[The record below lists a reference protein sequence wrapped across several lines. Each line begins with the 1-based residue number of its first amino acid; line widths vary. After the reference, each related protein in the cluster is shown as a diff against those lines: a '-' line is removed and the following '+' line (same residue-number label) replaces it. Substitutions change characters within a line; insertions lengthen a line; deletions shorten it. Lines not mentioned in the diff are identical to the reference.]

1 MMARRPRR
9 LMNQINVVPYIDVML
24 VLLIIFMITAPLIN
38 PGQIELPQ
46 IGKSLAPPL
55 APLEVTIK
63 KNGSLTLRDRDKSVD
78 EQSVTREELVAAI
91 RGKQTRNPEQPV
103 VIAADKSVR
112 YEEVIKVMDVL
123 QQNQVKKIGL
133 LAKSASG
140 K

>member
-1 MMARRPRR
+1 M
-9 LMNQINVVPYIDVML
+9 
-24 VLLIIFMITAPLIN
+24 
-38 PGQIELPQ
+38 
-46 IGKSLAPPL
+46 
-55 APLEVTIK
+55 
-63 KNGSLTLRDRDKSVD
+63 LRDRDKSVD
-78 EQSVTREELVAAI
+78 EQSVTREELVEAI
-91 RGKQTRNPEQPV
+91 RGKQMRNPDQPV